1 MPPASRVGA
10 FGAAGSRALAAGIG
24 HNNGPPMATRWG
36 LHCWTRAR
44 AKAWATPGPE
54 VVRLRLRRAAEL
66 GLTYNQLTGI
76 LMEVGRTPVAVVF
89 GLAGTLVERAGADDV
104 PALDGEGRVRLR
116 PGVGVRLAALVKPA
130 VLVLAGA
137 GPAEAVARWIAQVA
151 AASGGR
157 IDGWRMEGR
166 PMEGGRTEGWRGGS
180 ARPAAALD
188 LLAGHGVSPR
198 DAFLVGEGEADRDAG
213 RRLAAFLPATTYFA
227 QPSRGRA
234 S

>member
-10 FGAAGSRALAAGIG
+10 FGAPGSRALAAGIG

-89 GLAGTLVERAGADDV
+89 GLAGTLVETAGADDV

-130 VLVLAGA
+130 VLVVAGA
-137 GPAEAVARWIAQVA
+137 GPVEAVARWIAQVA

-157 IDGWRMEGR
+157 IDGWRMD
-166 PMEGGRTEGWRGGS
+166 GGCGGS

-198 DAFLVGEGEADRDAG
+198 AAFLVGEGEADRDAG
-213 RRLAAFLPATTYFA
+213 RRLAAFLPAASYFA